1 MSEGDVIRVMSN
13 GTNKKMWKTRFHI
26 KRLFLVMSVRSKL
39 KQLVFYVVFCRS
51 VFVFSPYLFWP
62 LYCPTFSPYLF
73 WPLYCPTFSPY
84 LFWPLYCPTFSPHFF
99 WPLYCLSFRPIYF
112 DHCIVCPSIYGFC
125 LSLWY
130 LQTFHVILI
139 IQVKDIRWSRTKRR
153 SFEELIK
160 IRLSIYPMLL

>member
-62 LYCPTFSPYLF
+62 LYCPTFSP
-73 WPLYCPTFSPY
+73 
-84 LFWPLYCPTFSPHFF
+84 HFF

-125 LSLWY
+125 LFLWY

>member
-1 MSEGDVIRVMSN
+1 MSN

-51 VFVFSPYLFWP
+51 VFV
-62 LYCPTFSPYLF
+62 FSPYLF

>member
-51 VFVFSPYLFWP
+51 VFV
-62 LYCPTFSPYLF
+62 
-73 WPLYCPTFSPY
+73 FSPY

-139 IQVKDIRWSRTKRR
+139 IQVKDIRWSRTMRR